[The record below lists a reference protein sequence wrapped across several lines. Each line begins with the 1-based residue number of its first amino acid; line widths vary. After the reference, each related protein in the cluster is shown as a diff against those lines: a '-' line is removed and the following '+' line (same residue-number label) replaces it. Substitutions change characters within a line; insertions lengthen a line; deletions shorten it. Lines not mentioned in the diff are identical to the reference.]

1 MNESKK
7 WKKQNRKAGHLSGD
21 GTFWTRLELRCVQR
35 CTQHRKLQNWQIFD
49 KKNWQRKCQKK
60 GPGFCEYHRLPSTGF
75 PGSRERSTRVTH
87 MVQTRGI
94 ERKDPSR
101 PPRINAI
108 DITAIYDFLFV
119 NNVQPYSIRT
129 ANSRQRTSTHSPT
142 GLTTDMNDSVIST
155 PRHFCFETIQTDS
168 ICVTHITI
176 HLTTKHT
183 FWNWSSSKYEA
194 RSFSPVGLQ
203 SHGRLKIPVR
213 LKFSALI
220 WF

>member
-7 WKKQNRKAGHLSGD
+7 WKKQNRKSCHLSDD

-35 CTQHRKLQNWQIFD
+35 CTQHRKLQNCQIFD

-94 ERKDPSR
+94 ERKDPSW

-108 DITAIYDFLFV
+108 DITAIYIFLFV
-119 NNVQPYSIRT
+119 NNVQPYSIRKIKT
-129 ANSRQRTSTHSPT
+129 KNQYPFPHRSYHRHEWQCHIHPSSLLLWDDPDWQHLRNPYHHTPNDKTHFLKLILFQEWSKIVLSGGPPVT
-142 GLTTDMNDSVIST
+142 WA
-155 PRHFCFETIQTDS
+155 FE
-168 ICVTHITI
+168 
-176 HLTTKHT
+176 
-183 FWNWSSSKYEA
+183 N
-194 RSFSPVGLQ
+194 PG
-203 SHGRLKIPVR
+203 
-213 LKFSALI
+213 
-220 WF
+220 